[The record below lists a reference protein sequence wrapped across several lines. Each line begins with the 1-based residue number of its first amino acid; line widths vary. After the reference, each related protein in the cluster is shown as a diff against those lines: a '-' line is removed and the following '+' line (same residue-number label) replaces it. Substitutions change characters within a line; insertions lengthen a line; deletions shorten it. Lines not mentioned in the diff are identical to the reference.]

1 MLVRQLICNCTRSY
15 SSSRAMVLEK
25 GHLLKLSRT
34 FSDSDV
40 TDYSKLSFDSNPL
53 HFNVDCARNAGFQDR
68 PVPGMLVATLFP
80 RIIAFHFL
88 KQTENYLVQHNPGAI
103 YVSQTLQFKLP
114 VYTGEDIVGVVQATN
129 IREIKNKYMVKF
141 ETKCFNGIDMLVID
155 GEAKAVLPTL
165 NIEHV

>member
-1 MLVRQLICNCTRSY
+1 MLVRQLIGNCTRSY
-15 SSSRAMVLEK
+15 SSSRTMVLEK

-68 PVPGMLVATLFP
+68 PIPGMLVATLFP
-80 RIIAFHFL
+80 RIIASHF
-88 KQTENYLVQHNPGAI
+88 PGAI

-114 VYTGEDIVGVVQATN
+114 VYVGEEIVGAVQATN

-141 ETKCFNGIDMLVID
+141 ETKCFNGNDILVVD
-155 GEAKAVLPTL
+155 GEAIAVLPTL
-165 NIEHV
+165 IIEHV